1 MNNYPDM
8 KEIFLTECSEQ
19 PKRLADVFRS
29 YATDPEVRCEL
40 EHAKQSIRVPQP
52 LVWLGMGA
60 SYCSSIAG
68 ATRYT
73 LAGNPS
79 FPVEASEW
87 LHYAP
92 ATWGKVGGPILM
104 TTSGESAELVELC
117 RQNAQRPRILICN
130 SPESSCWQDADIR
143 LPILA
148 GIENGNATNSY
159 TNCAAVS
166 SILAAELLG
175 QPWQIEA
182 AQVESA
188 LARSLEHAFGER
200 REIESFCRGV
210 ETLEIMGRGAALGG
224 ALMGAL
230 CVREMT
236 AWRVHAHSSGAF
248 RHGPF
253 LDVDSGHAAV
263 ILALGRTCDLGR
275 GLARDCIAKGGKA
288 VLVVDRDPVE
298 SGAGLLTIK
307 LEPVP
312 ESWEGLTSV
321 LVPQALTLAL
331 IERLGSR
338 YVRLN
343 TTVQ

>member
-1 MNNYPDM
+1 LNNPTEM
-8 KEIFLTECSEQ
+8 KEIFLAECSEQ
-19 PKRLADVFRS
+19 PQRLADVFRA
-29 YATDPEVRCEL
+29 YAADPNLRCEL
-40 EHAKQSIRVPQP
+40 ERAKQNIHAGQP

-73 LAGNPS
+73 LAGHPS

-92 ATWGKVGGPILM
+92 ATWAEVGGPILM

-117 RQNAQRPRILICN
+117 WHNAQRPRILICN
-130 SPESSCWQDADIR
+130 SPESACWREADIR

-148 GIENGNATNSY
+148 QVEKGNATKSY
-159 TNCAAVS
+159 CNCAAVS
-166 SILAAELLG
+166 IILAAELLG
-175 QPWQIEA
+175 EPWQSEA

-188 LARSLEHAFGER
+188 VALSLEHALAER

-263 ILALGRTCDLGR
+263 ILALGRTSDLGR

>member
-1 MNNYPDM
+1 MNNHPEM
-8 KEIFLTECSEQ
+8 KDIFLTECSEQ
-19 PKRLADVFRS
+19 PERLADVFRA
-29 YATDPEVRCEL
+29 YAAGPEVRCEL
-40 EHAKQSIRVPQP
+40 ERAKQSIRAGQP

-68 ATRYT
+68 ATRST
-73 LAGNPS
+73 LAGRPS
-79 FPVEASEW
+79 FSVEASEW
-87 LHYAP
+87 LHYARDTWP
-92 ATWGKVGGPILM
+92 AVGGPILM

-117 RQNAQRPRILICN
+117 REGAHPRILICD
-130 SPESSCWQDADIR
+130 SPESSCWREADIR

-148 GIENGNATNSY
+148 GIEKGNATKSY

-166 SILAAELLG
+166 NILAAELLG
-175 QPWQIEA
+175 QRWQSEA

-188 LARSLEHAFGER
+188 LARSLQLAFAQR
-200 REIESFCRGV
+200 REIEAFCHGV
-210 ETLEIMGRGAALGG
+210 DTLEIMGRGAALGG

-236 AWRVHAHSSGAF
+236 AWRVHAHSGGAF

-253 LDVDSGHAAV
+253 LDVDSGHAAM
-263 ILALGRTCDLGR
+263 ILALGRNADLGR

-288 VLVVDRDPVE
+288 VLVVDREPVN
-298 SGAGLLTIK
+298 SGAGLLTVK

-321 LVPQALTLAL
+321 SAPQALALAL

-338 YVRLN
+338 YVRSS

>member
-1 MNNYPDM
+1 MNYHPDM

-19 PKRLADVFRS
+19 PERLVDVFRA
-29 YATDPEVRCEL
+29 YATEPEVRCEL
-40 EHAKQSIRVPQP
+40 ERAKQSIRAGLP

-60 SYCSSIAG
+60 SYCSSFAG
-68 ATRYT
+68 ATRHT

-79 FPVEASEW
+79 FPAEASEW
-87 LHYAP
+87 LHYAR
-92 ATWGKVGGPILM
+92 ATWAKVGGPILM

-117 RQNAQRPRILICN
+117 RQNPQLPRILICN
-130 SPESSCWQDADIR
+130 SPESSCWREADIR
-143 LPILA
+143 LPVLA
-148 GIENGNATNSY
+148 RVEKGNATKSY

-166 SILAAELLG
+166 NILAAELLG
-175 QPWQIEA
+175 QRWQTEA
-182 AQVESA
+182 VQVESA
-188 LARSLEHAFGER
+188 LALSLDHAFAHR
-200 REIESFCRGV
+200 QEIEEFCRGV

-236 AWRVHAHSSGAF
+236 TWRVHAHSGGAF
-248 RHGPF
+248 RHGPL
-253 LDVDSGHAAV
+253 LDVDSGHAAM
-263 ILALGRTCDLGR
+263 ILALGRNADLGR

-288 VLVVDRDPVE
+288 VLVVDREPVE
-298 SGAGLLTIK
+298 SGTGLLTIK

-321 LVPQALTLAL
+321 LAPQALTLAL

-338 YVRLN
+338 YVRL
-343 TTVQ
+343 TTTIQ